1 MKFEYRAKNEDGQE
15 EVGEVEADSK
25 GAALLKLQQRGY
37 YVMEIEEKK
46 VAFYERDLEIN
57 LNFFESVNDTDL
69 IMFSRQ
75 LGIMLSSQIGII
87 ESLRILTHQIEKDT
101 FREVIEDIAD
111 RVEEGEPFSKALKR
125 HDDVFSE
132 FYIGAIESGEASGN
146 LPQSL
151 EYLED
156 HIERNSQF
164 KKKLIGAMIYPLFII
179 FVFSFV
185 VGFLLFFVIP
195 DLVDMIEE
203 LDAEMPVITE
213 IVIVASDFIVDWGLV
228 MVGVIIAGAIG
239 FKKVLD
245 TEKGKQIFDET
256 VLKLPVFG
264 SFSKKVY
271 LTYFAESMSTLISS
285 GLDMVKAL
293 EVTENIVGNTV
304 YKEIVAQTKQD
315 VKEGKDISES
325 LQQHPTFFPS
335 LVTQMIIVGEKTG
348 KMEKILNSVVKFYR
362 DEVERSMESY
372 IKIAEPALIIL
383 LGIVV
388 GGLVMSVLLP
398 IYNVGMGM

>member
-1 MKFEYRAKNEDGQE
+1 MKFEYRAKNEDGE
-15 EVGEVEADSK
+15 EKVGEVEADSK

-37 YVMEIEEKK
+37 YVMSIEEKK
-46 VAFYERDLEIN
+46 LAFYEKDFDFN
-57 LNFFESVNDTDL
+57 LSLFDGVSDTDL
-69 IMFSRQ
+69 VMFSRQ
-75 LGIMLSSQIGII
+75 LAIMLDAQIGII
-87 ESLRILTHQIEKDT
+87 ESLRILTHQIEKDS
-101 FREVIEDIAD
+101 FKEVVEDVAD
-111 RVEEGEPFSKALKR
+111 RVEEGEPFSKALKK
-125 HDDVFSE
+125 HDDVFSN

-151 EYLED
+151 EYLEE

-164 KKKLIGAMIYPLFII
+164 KKKLVGAMIYPLFII

-195 DLVDMIEE
+195 DLVEMIEE

-213 IVIVASDFIVDWGLV
+213 IVITASDFIVDWGLFLV
-228 MVGVIIAGAIG
+228 LFIVVGAIA
-239 FKKVLD
+239 FKKAIN
-245 TEKGKQIFDET
+245 TTRGKEIFDKII
-256 VLKLPVFG
+256 LKLPVFG

-271 LTYFAESMSTLISS
+271 LTYFAESMATLISS

-304 YKEIVAQTKQD
+304 YKGIVAQTKQD
-315 VKEGKDISES
+315 VKEGKDVSES

-335 LVTQMIIVGEKTG
+335 LVTQMLIVGEKTG
-348 KMEKILNSVVKFYR
+348 EMEKILNSVVKFYR
-362 DEVERSMESY
+362 DEIERSMESY

>member
-1 MKFEYRAKNEDGQE
+1 MKFEYRAKNEDGE
-15 EVGEVEADSK
+15 EKVGEVEADSK

-37 YVMEIEEKK
+37 YVMSIEEKK
-46 VAFYERDLEIN
+46 LAFYEKDFDFN
-57 LNFFESVNDTDL
+57 LSLFDGVSDTDL
-69 IMFSRQ
+69 VMFSRQ
-75 LGIMLSSQIGII
+75 LAIMLDAQIGII
-87 ESLRILTHQIEKDT
+87 ESLRILTHQIEKDS
-101 FREVIEDIAD
+101 FKEVVDDVAD
-111 RVEEGEPFSKALKR
+111 RVEEGEPFSKALKK
-125 HDDVFSE
+125 HDDVFSN

-151 EYLED
+151 EYLEE

-164 KKKLIGAMIYPLFII
+164 KKKLVGAMIYPLFII

-195 DLVDMIEE
+195 DLVEMIEE

-213 IVIVASDFIVDWGLV
+213 IVITASDFIVDWGLFLV
-228 MVGVIIAGAIG
+228 LFIVVGAIA
-239 FKKVLD
+239 FKKAIN
-245 TEKGKQIFDET
+245 TTRGKEIFDKII
-256 VLKLPVFG
+256 LKLPVFG

-271 LTYFAESMSTLISS
+271 LTYFAESMATLISS

-304 YKEIVAQTKQD
+304 YKGIVAQTKQD
-315 VKEGKDISES
+315 VKEGKDVSES

-335 LVTQMIIVGEKTG
+335 LVTQMLIVGEKTG
-348 KMEKILNSVVKFYR
+348 EMEKILNSVVKFYR
-362 DEVERSMESY
+362 DEIERSMESY